1 LIVEEIQSDVFPK
14 VTTTT
19 TKKKGKQ
26 AGGIMNYKQGG
37 AYGPL
42 RGTSGSRGVAKAF
55 RGKEGFK
62 ESQKLQRKLSLTDK
76 LKMQNRGVIDKKT
89 GRLHPEHERALKA
102 LSKKELKQLIKTGQ
116 NPRYKSDYQVLQPGS
131 LASLGRKQWKKN
143 KQTTKQEGK
152 YFKEMKAKGIKKSGG
167 VIQKQTGGH
176 IPRRFRTSL
185 EKPHKWTAEQFGG
198 GVKGKPHSTQEG
210 RIAAGERLFKR
221 FWDKKK
227 EEDKKR
233 RMGPP
238 WKGGAFARPKEA
250 EMNMKKGGVVQ
261 KVFLGKLME
270 MFGRG
275 KKATAYGGPANQGG
289 PEPTRKQTM
298 DVFKDKFAERHQK
311 GGVMEKRK
319 TYKLAHKLKNKDR
332 LTTRDIER
340 AEKLTKGVGK
350 DENRQAYGQATKSVQ
365 ALLDQ
370 LLKKGK
376 KPSKPHG
383 EKQDPVGK
391 KKGGKVK
398 RGCANGGTVVM
409 PTVGNDVRTRAYKH
423 GALIH
428 PRPRPTTVLHGRE
441 RARGVGIAKRGW

>member
-1 LIVEEIQSDVFPK
+1 MRDIYKTAKKVQTAPVRGRIKAMTAQPRAVAQARKVARQTTGFKKGGTLIVEEIQSDVFPK

-233 RMGPP
+233 RMGP
-238 WKGGAFARPKEA
+238 GAPARPKEA
-250 EMNMKKGGVVQ
+250 GMNIKKGGVVQ
-261 KVFLGKLME
+261 KAFVGKLME
-270 MFGRG
+270 MFGRV
-275 KKATAYGGPANQGG
+275 KKRQRMEAL
-289 PEPTRKQTM
+289 QTKEVLNLLVNKRWM
-298 DVFKDKFAERHQK
+298 FLKTNLLK
-311 GGVMEKRK
+311 GIKKEELWKK
-319 TYKLAHKLKNKDR
+319 
-332 LTTRDIER
+332 
-340 AEKLTKGVGK
+340 EKLISWLT
-350 DENRQAYGQATKSVQ
+350 N
-365 ALLDQ
+365 
-370 LLKKGK
+370 
-376 KPSKPHG
+376 
-383 EKQDPVGK
+383 
-391 KKGGKVK
+391 
-398 RGCANGGTVVM
+398 
-409 PTVGNDVRTRAYKH
+409 
-423 GALIH
+423 
-428 PRPRPTTVLHGRE
+428 
-441 RARGVGIAKRGW
+441 